1 MGRRCL
7 RASTQRFR
15 WSGVAERDKGSRG
28 VVARIDEQL
37 ADVDRRLEGYQELLG
52 ERRRLLAAK
61 SALTGEPVSSLK
73 GPGRLSSDTVAAY
86 LADHPGSKAT
96 AIAQALGAT
105 QGVVSACLYRG
116 RETRFERR
124 PRRLVRPLTGDSW
137 CRRSRHR
144 DPLGRHRR

>member
-1 MGRRCL
+1 M
-7 RASTQRFR
+7 
-15 WSGVAERDKGSRG
+15 AEHGKGSRG

-37 ADVDRRLEGYQELLG
+37 ADVDRRLAGYQELLG

-61 SALTGEPVSSLK
+61 SALTGEPVSSK
-73 GPGRLSSDTVAAY
+73 GTTRLSSDTVAAY

-124 PRRLVRPLTGDSW
+124 PDGWYVR
-137 CRRSRHR
+137 
-144 DPLGRHRR
+144 

>member
-1 MGRRCL
+1 M
-7 RASTQRFR
+7 
-15 WSGVAERDKGSRG
+15 AERDKGSRG

-73 GPGRLSSDTVAAY
+73 GAGRLSSDTVAAY

-124 PRRLVRPLTGDSW
+124 SDGWYVR
-137 CRRSRHR
+137 
-144 DPLGRHRR
+144 

>member
-1 MGRRCL
+1 M
-7 RASTQRFR
+7 
-15 WSGVAERDKGSRG
+15 AERGQASRS

-37 ADVDRRLEGYQELLG
+37 ADVDRRLAGHQELLA

-73 GPGRLSSDTVAAY
+73 GTPRLSTDAVAAY
-86 LADHPGSKAT
+86 LVDHPGSKAT
-96 AIAQALGAT
+96 GIAKALGAT

-124 PRRLVRPLTGDSW
+124 ADGWYVR
-137 CRRSRHR
+137 
-144 DPLGRHRR
+144 